1 MRWRISKLMILSV
14 GFILG
19 GSAPLS
25 MIVPALATQAA
36 TTTPTSASSSST
48 DDTAVSKVAATN
60 VMAVS
65 ADTTST
71 TDDSSSS
78 GNTTSS
84 VSSSSSSSTTDN
96 GSSSSSSTSSTA
108 ASDTTSTTGELPASG
123 TMGTVSWT
131 IDSDG
136 VLTLSGGSFQYLPA
150 NASPWADY
158 ATAITSI
165 KITGVITI
173 TTAPNYAYLFS
184 NLTNLTTITG
194 LSNLSMDGVTSTQQM
209 FYMDAKLTSV
219 DFGQTDFS
227 TVTNMSG
234 MFDGCTA
241 LTSIG
246 DTDEWQTG
254 NVTDMS
260 RMFASCTA
268 LTKVGTTGWNVSQV
282 TSMNSMFISCSNL
295 ATVDVSAWKTNS
307 LVSARYLF
315 YRCAAL
321 TSLDVSGWNTSNV
334 TDMSYLFSG
343 CSGVTTL
350 DVSKWS
356 TQSVTTLAGTFQSCS
371 KVTTLDVSNWTVQ
384 GITSL
389 ASTFQNCSKV
399 TTLKLSGW
407 DTTDVT
413 TLANTFQSCSSLTQL
428 DISGWNIGTVASLAY
443 TFSGCSKVTTLDVD
457 SWDTSSVTTMD
468 HTFYNCVALTSANVS
483 NWQTSNVTTVAD
495 MFANDKVLTKL
506 DLSGWNTK
514 LVTNMQEVF
523 MNCTGLTTLDLSSWD
538 TSKATTYT
546 NVFVGD
552 TKLQHLTLGSDFTFH
567 GDSTMALQSPSSIT
581 PYTGE
586 WQKGTSGKT
595 YNSAD
600 LMSSY
605 DGSTMAGTYNWAK
618 VGGAVTVK
626 YVDEDGTEIAAEQTL
641 SGTAGQ
647 DYTTTSEDITGYTLS
662 VTPDNATGTY
672 GDEAITVTYVYAGN
686 LFFNSSPAT
695 LDFGSHALSGTTE
708 TYAPTLDK
716 LLEVQNNGKLNST
729 WNLTA
734 ELGSTGFVGTETG
747 RTLGATLYYQT
758 GDSQIILSPGVAAQV
773 YSQTTTNHEG
783 VDISGSWSD
792 NAGLLLKV
800 PSGAATI
807 DEYQGTI
814 SWSLNN
820 TVANN

>member
-1 MRWRISKLMILSV
+1 MILSI
-14 GFILG
+14 GFVLG

-25 MIVPALATQAA
+25 TVVPALVTQAA
-36 TTTPTSASSSST
+36 STASTASSSSA
-48 DDTAVSKVAATN
+48 DNTAVSKVAATN

-71 TDDSSSS
+71 TDSSSA
-78 GNTTSS
+78 
-84 VSSSSSSSTTDN
+84 SSSSSSSAAD
-96 GSSSSSSTSSTA
+96 SSSSSTSSTE

-131 IDSDG
+131 IDSAG
-136 VLTLSGGSFQYLPA
+136 VLTLSGGSFSYLPA

-165 KITGVITI
+165 KITGPITI

-184 NLTNLTTITG
+184 NLTNLATITG
-194 LSNLSMDGVTSTQQM
+194 LSNLSMVGVTSAKQM
-209 FYMDAKLTSV
+209 FYKDAKLTSV
-219 DFGQTDFS
+219 DFGQTNFS
-227 TVTNMSG
+227 TVTDMSS

-241 LTSIG
+241 LISIG
-246 DTDEWQTG
+246 DTDDWQTG

-268 LTKVGTTGWNVSQV
+268 LTKVGTKGWDVRRV
-282 TSMNSMFISCSNL
+282 TNMNSMFISCSNL
-295 ATVDVSAWKTNS
+295 ATVDVSGWKTGS
-307 LVSARYLF
+307 LVSAQYLF
-315 YRCAAL
+315 YKCAAL
-321 TSLDVSGWNTSNV
+321 TSLDVSGWDTSNL
-334 TDMSYLFSG
+334 TDMAYLFSG
-343 CSGVTTL
+343 CSTLTTL

-356 TQSVTTLAGTFQSCS
+356 TPKVTTLAGTFQNCS
-371 KVTTLDVSNWTVQ
+371 KLTTLDVSNWVVSEVTN
-384 GITSL
+384 L

-399 TTLKLSGW
+399 TTLDVSGW
-407 DTTDVT
+407 DTTKVT
-413 TLANTFQSCSSLTQL
+413 TLANTFQNCSSLTQL
-428 DISGWNIGTVASLAY
+428 DTSGWNIGAVTSLAY
-443 TFSGCSKVTTLDVD
+443 TFSGCNKANTLAVD
-457 SWDTSSVTTMD
+457 SWNTNNVTTMD

-483 NWQTSNVTTVAD
+483 NWQTSKVTTLDD
-495 MFANDKVLTKL
+495 MFANDKVLTNL
-506 DLSGWNTK
+506 NLAGWNTK
-514 LVTNMQEVF
+514 LVTNMKEVF
-523 MNCTGLTTLDLSSWD
+523 MSCFGLTTLDLSSWD
-538 TSKATTYT
+538 TSNATTYT
-546 NVFVGD
+546 NVFAGN

-567 GDSTMALQSPSSIT
+567 GDSTMALPTPSISA
-581 PYTGE
+581 PYNGE

-595 YNSAD
+595 YKSAD

-618 VGGAVTVK
+618 IGGAVTVK
-626 YVDEDGTEIAAEQTL
+626 YIDEDGTEIAAKQTL
-641 SGTAGQ
+641 TGTAGQ
-647 DYTTTSEDITGYTLS
+647 LYATAAKDIDGYTLS
-662 VTPDNATGTY
+662 TTPDNATGTY
-672 GDEAITVTYVYAGN
+672 GDDPITVTYIYAGN

-708 TYAPTLDK
+708 TYAPTLDR

-734 ELGSTGFVGTETG
+734 ELGSTGFVGANTG

-758 GDSQIILSPGVAAQV
+758 GDNQTVLSPGVAAQV
-773 YSQTTTNHEG
+773 YSQTTTSHEG
-783 VDISGSWSD
+783 IDISGSWSD

-814 SWSLNN
+814 SWRLND

>member
-1 MRWRISKLMILSV
+1 MILSV
-14 GFILG
+14 GFVLG

-25 MIVPALATQAA
+25 TVVPALVTQAA
-36 TTTPTSASSSST
+36 STASTASSSSA
-48 DDTAVSKVAATN
+48 DNTAVSKVAATN

-71 TDDSSSS
+71 TDSSSA
-78 GNTTSS
+78 
-84 VSSSSSSSTTDN
+84 SSSSSSSAAD
-96 GSSSSSSTSSTA
+96 SSSSSTSSTE

-131 IDSDG
+131 IDSAG
-136 VLTLSGGSFQYLPA
+136 VLTLSGGSFSYLPA

-165 KITGVITI
+165 KITGPITI

-184 NLTNLTTITG
+184 NLTNLATITG
-194 LSNLSMDGVTSTQQM
+194 LSNLSMVGVTSAKQM
-209 FYMDAKLTSV
+209 FYKDAKLTSV

-227 TVTNMSG
+227 TVTDMSS

-246 DTDEWQTG
+246 DTDDWQTG

-268 LTKVGTTGWNVSQV
+268 LTKVGTKGWDVRRV
-282 TSMNSMFISCSNL
+282 TNMNSMFISCSNL

-307 LVSARYLF
+307 LTIARYLF
-315 YRCAAL
+315 SGCKAL
-321 TSLDVSGWNTSNV
+321 TTLDVADWSMAKVTDFENMFASCGKLVTLNVSGWNTSAAVDMSYMFQNCTALTTLDVSGWNTSEV
-334 TDMSYLFSG
+334 T
-343 CSGVTTL
+343 
-350 DVSKWS
+350 
-356 TQSVTTLAGTFQSCS
+356 
-371 KVTTLDVSNWTVQ
+371 N
-384 GITSL
+384 
-389 ASTFQNCSKV
+389 
-399 TTLKLSGW
+399 
-407 DTTDVT
+407 
-413 TLANTFQSCSSLTQL
+413 LANTFQGCSSLTQL
-428 DISGWNIGTVASLAY
+428 DISNWNIGKVASLAY
-443 TFSGCSKVTTLDVD
+443 TFTGCSKVTTLDID

-495 MFANDKVLTKL
+495 MFANDKALTKL

-514 LVTNMQEVF
+514 LVTSMQEVF
-523 MNCTGLTTLDLSSWD
+523 MNCTGLTTLDLSGWD

-546 NVFVGD
+546 NVFAGD
-552 TKLQHLTLGSDFTFH
+552 TNLQHLILGSDFTFH
-567 GDSTMALQSPSSIT
+567 GDSTMALPTPSST
-581 PYTGE
+581 APYTGE
-586 WQKGTSGKT
+586 WQKGTSGET
-595 YNSAD
+595 YKSAD

-647 DYTTTSEDITGYTLS
+647 DYTTTAEDITGYTLS

-672 GDEAITVTYVYAGN
+672 GDEPITVTYIYAGN
-686 LFFNSSPAT
+686 LFFNSTPAT

-734 ELGSTGFVGTETG
+734 ELGSTGFVGANTG

-758 GDSQIILSPGVAAQV
+758 GDNQTVLSPGVAAQV

-814 SWSLNN
+814 SWSLND